1 MPLPNFLWNDNLV
14 LRGHPRSRHIVT
26 SPFDRCA
33 HCNTSGPRP
42 VPNRRTF
49 GACDNWLYRTR
60 FERAIQIWSILGFAA
75 RSRQVLTYGIL
86 ARMVGILP
94 HHLGQ
99 FLEPV
104 QSYCLLHGLPP
115 LTAIVVQES
124 TGLPGLGFTA
134 SEN

>member
-1 MPLPNFLWNDNLV
+1 M
-14 LRGHPRSRHIVT
+14 
-26 SPFDRCA
+26 
-33 HCNTSGPRP
+33 
-42 VPNRRTF
+42 F
-49 GACDNWLYRTR
+49 GVVRQSAAMTR

-134 SEN
+134 SENVPQSQANVFVEDWWGKPVPNAQQFEEAAIKLPSRGGPAARGSSD